1 MFAPLSLDQL
11 LTAEPAPAK
20 PVKSME
26 PAKTLES
33 FHQQKLSQLSKE
45 KENLPKLQEQLVEL
59 KRRHAAA
66 ERDFSN
72 SAVLIH
78 TQDLKS
84 LIANSKLEQEIQA
97 LEERIRLIESGK
109 NTADY
114 FLRIG
119 DILFAYTDAKERIAE
134 GEVIQ
139 DGGKKSRVPV
149 NSVCAY
155 FSAEGNAATAATAAA
170 TATTAAATATAAA
183 AATATATT
191 TATSSPVNTVTED
204 TSTPV
209 AERASRITNTIGFQ
223 RDKALESYLHAL
235 DPDSAATNSALAHS
249 ITEDYGNC
257 PYCEKEM
264 LFNDTFLDCTIC
276 GFRDFILVDSEKPS
290 YKDPPR
296 EMSYYAYKK
305 INHLNEW
312 LAQFQAK
319 ETTDISPAVLDAIKA
334 ELRKERITDMSKVK
348 ASKLKEIV
356 KKLKLHRCYD
366 HVAHILNKLN
376 GISAP
381 VLSREIEEKLR
392 FMFKEI
398 QFSFV
403 KHCPKK
409 RSNFLS
415 YSFVLYKFCELL
427 ELDDYLPCFPLL
439 KSREKLYMQD
449 KIWQKICEDMGWE
462 FIRTV

>member
-1 MFAPLSLDQL
+1 MFTPLSLDKL
-11 LTAEPAPAK
+11 LTAESVSTASKKTA
-20 PVKSME
+20 E

-33 FHQQKLSQLSKE
+33 FHQQQLGQLHDE
-45 KENLPKLQEQLVEL
+45 YEQLPTLRKRLEEL
-59 KRRHAAA
+59 RRRYDTI
-66 ERDFSN
+66 EREFNN
-72 SAVLIH
+72 SAVLTH
-78 TQDLKS
+78 VHDLKA
-84 LIANSKLEQEIQA
+84 LIANSKVEQEIQD
-97 LEERIRLIESGK
+97 LEERIAGIESGK

-114 FLRIG
+114 FLRVG
-119 DILFAYTDAKERIAE
+119 DILFSYTDAKNRIAD
-134 GEVIQ
+134 GDVIQ
-139 DGGKKSRVPV
+139 ETKPTKKSRVPT
-149 NSVCAY
+149 NSVYAY
-155 FSAEGNAATAATAAA
+155 FSSGASPLTP
-170 TATTAAATATAAA
+170 
-183 AATATATT
+183 
-191 TATSSPVNTVTED
+191 SPVSSEITEGA
-204 TSTPV
+204 SP
-209 AERASRITNTIGFQ
+209 RASQIVNTLGFQ

-257 PYCEKEM
+257 PYCDKEM

-319 ETTDISPAVLDAIKA
+319 ETTEISPGVLDAIKA

-348 ASKLKEIV
+348 ASKLKEVV